1 MRRSSPNKG
10 VGYDEQYTREDQVMA
25 TSLMIIFV
33 LALAILAFM
42 AGKNNLI
49 VTKSSQLWPYQVR
62 EIDLGRFEGNP
73 DTEVQNDFDPSS
85 TIILKMNNGTEIV
98 TDLSSEDI
106 INQLSLD
113 YADLYDYYGGAEE
126 LY

>member
-1 MRRSSPNKG
+1 M
-10 VGYDEQYTREDQVMA
+10 VV
-25 TSLMIIFV
+25 FV
-33 LALAILAFM
+33 LALAILAFI
-42 AGKNNLI
+42 AGKNHP
-49 VTKSSQLWPYQVR
+49 VVSKSSQLWPYQVR

-73 DTEVQNDFDPSS
+73 YIETVDDFDPSS
-85 TIILKMNNGTEIV
+85 TITLEMNDGTEIV
-98 TDLSSEDI
+98 TDLTSEDI